1 MGFRIRKSVKIAP
14 GVKLN
19 IGKKGINSVSIGG
32 HGYTKNISKHGTRT
46 TVGIPGT
53 GISYTNYKR
62 NNNTPKS
69 VPKESK
75 VERATNR
82 ITELAEK
89 YRDCPI
95 DNKEDKIKLPKIIWR
110 EIIITGLLI
119 VATVIFIPMVA
130 FAMISAIVLLFT
142 LLNNKQCWAQAFQY
156 KAIKAYHFRD
166 NKSCI
171 RWCESS
177 LRNKEY
183 ESTRR
188 LLEIAQQEIS

>member
-14 GVKLN
+14 GIKLN
-19 IGKKGINSVSIGG
+19 IGKKGINSVSVGG
-32 HGYTKNISKHGTRT
+32 HGYTKNISKKGTRT
-46 TVGIPGT
+46 TISAKGT
-53 GISYTNYKR
+53 GISYTNYKPY
-62 NNNTPKS
+62 NKDKN

-75 VERATNR
+75 VERTANR
-82 ITELAEK
+82 ITELAER
-89 YRDCPI
+89 YRECPI
-95 DNKEDKIKLPKIIWR
+95 DNKQDKIKLPKIIWR

-119 VATVIFIPMVA
+119 VATIIFIPMVV